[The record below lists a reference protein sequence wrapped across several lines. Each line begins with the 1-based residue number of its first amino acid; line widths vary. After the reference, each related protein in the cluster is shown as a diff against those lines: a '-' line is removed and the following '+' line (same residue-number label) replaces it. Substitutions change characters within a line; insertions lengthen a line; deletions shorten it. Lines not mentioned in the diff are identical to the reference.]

1 MNYEDIMLTVITI
14 HKKANDST
22 STRYLECR
30 DSNRQKVRWWLPGS
44 EGARI
49 GESGL
54 MGIDF

>member
-1 MNYEDIMLTVITI
+1 MLNVITI

-30 DSNRQKVRWWLPGS
+30 DSNRQKVRGWLPGS

-49 GESGL
+49 GESAL